1 MKKRKATD
9 YANFAAAQK
18 PDISGVGT
26 QAYKDSLAHYKALK
40 AKKYAL
46 QQARR
51 MMEAKNGAFPKGTA
65 KMIGSLITSGISF
78 ANLSPSVSH
87 SKAGKILSG
96 LAPVIGFG
104 SGLAEKIIS
113 DDIDKTEKQKA
124 NAVKQKEI
132 NKYLRDKRAKVRTD
146 ANTKFPG
153 IQVNLT
159 DKEVDRSTVAI
170 LRVKEN
176 GSDIRIDDTDL
187 TATLKDAAFEAL
199 NLKRAKLIM
208 ESGRE
213 KDGILAALGVDTNAS
228 LEQVAAALK
237 GE

>member
-1 MKKRKATD
+1 M
-9 YANFAAAQK
+9 
-18 PDISGVGT
+18 
-26 QAYKDSLAHYKALK
+26 
-40 AKKYAL
+40 
-46 QQARR
+46 
-51 MMEAKNGAFPKGTA
+51 
-65 KMIGSLITSGISF
+65 
-78 ANLSPSVSH
+78 
-87 SKAGKILSG
+87 SG

-104 SGLAEKIIS
+104 SGLAVKIIS

-159 DKEVDRSTVAI
+159 DKEVDRITVAR

>member
-1 MKKRKATD
+1 M
-9 YANFAAAQK
+9 
-18 PDISGVGT
+18 
-26 QAYKDSLAHYKALK
+26 
-40 AKKYAL
+40 
-46 QQARR
+46 
-51 MMEAKNGAFPKGTA
+51 
-65 KMIGSLITSGISF
+65 
-78 ANLSPSVSH
+78 
-87 SKAGKILSG
+87 
-96 LAPVIGFG
+96 
-104 SGLAEKIIS
+104 
-113 DDIDKTEKQKA
+113 
-124 NAVKQKEI
+124 
-132 NKYLRDKRAKVRTD
+132 RTD

-159 DKEVDRSTVAI
+159 DKEVDRITVAR